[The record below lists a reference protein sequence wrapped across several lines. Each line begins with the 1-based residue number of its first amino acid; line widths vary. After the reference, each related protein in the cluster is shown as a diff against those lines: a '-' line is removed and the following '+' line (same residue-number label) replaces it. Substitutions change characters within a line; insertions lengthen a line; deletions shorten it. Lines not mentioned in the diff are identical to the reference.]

1 MADDWKNNALEHYQ
15 NEIDSYQQVEPPAL
29 DTTSTETPV
38 ETKPVEQETAKPSLM
53 EQALEPKNAL
63 TDFNDLTKAG
73 ATGVGE
79 SAICCSRNCL
89 IVSLKPPV

>member
-38 ETKPVEQETAKPSLM
+38 ETKPVEQETEKPSLM

-63 TDFNDLTKAG
+63 TDFKDLTGSA
-73 ATGVGE
+73 AAGVGDTI
-79 SAICCSRNCL
+79 SDVAGF
-89 IVSLKPPV
+89 